1 MLPSVLPI
9 RFFKAGKQHFRNQAI
24 VLYNGVSRNLKRL
37 SVCVIFL
44 FLVLCSSCR
53 NSLKQKI
60 ISAIRSECNDDRDSC
75 VIRINDFVDF
85 AWDRMYIFG
94 SLKDSDYISRVMTI
108 DYTRH
113 RVPPGFKRLLFVWGK
128 HVVYEEDFRPVSSQG
143 SVIDFQSASDSAL
156 KENTVYFTPENA
168 VYWVRK
174 NEIRGSCRGC
184 YSYLLV
190 TAQEFA
196 NSK

>member
-9 RFFKAGKQHFRNQAI
+9 HFFKAGEQLLRNRAI
-24 VLYNGVSRNLKRL
+24 NNGVSRNLKRL
-37 SVCVIFL
+37 SVFVIFL
-44 FLVLCSSCR
+44 FLILCWSCR

-60 ISAIRSECNDDRDSC
+60 ISAIQSECNVDNDSC
-75 VIRINDFVDF
+75 EIRINDFVDF

-94 SLKDSDYISRVMTI
+94 SLKDSDFISRVMAI

-113 RVPPGFKRLLFVWGK
+113 GVPPGFKRLLFVWGK
-128 HVVYEEDFRPVSSQG
+128 HIVYEEDFRPVSSQG

-156 KENTVYFTPENA
+156 KETAVYFTPENA

-174 NEIRGSCRGC
+174 NETTSGCKGC
-184 YSYLLV
+184 YVYLL
-190 TAQEFA
+190 TNAQEFV
-196 NSK
+196 NLY